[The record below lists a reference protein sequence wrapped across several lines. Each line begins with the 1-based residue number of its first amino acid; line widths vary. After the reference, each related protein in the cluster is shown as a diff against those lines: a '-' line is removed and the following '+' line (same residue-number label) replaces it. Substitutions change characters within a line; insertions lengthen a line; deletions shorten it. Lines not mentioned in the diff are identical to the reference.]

1 MAGKKKVTKAAKVK
15 KKKWVPVLAPKI
27 FNNVLLGETHVTE
40 DEQIKTKSVKLNLG
54 TVTND
59 MRKQGFLVRF
69 DVIKVKEGKA
79 YTALTG
85 IAMTPSG
92 MKRLI
97 RRGRSKVEDS
107 FLTRLKDGEI
117 VRVKPVV
124 VTINSA
130 SKAAQTSIRLA
141 IREKLKDILSKSTL
155 DSFVNEVLQNKIQ
168 KILKDVANKSHP
180 IRTADVKA
188 IQLLPKSKGNL
199 GAAEDVDSEKP
210 TEEPEEAKSEE
221 KPAEKQKVEQKAE
234 KPETKKQNEDSEKPK
249 APKTVA
255 KKAAKKAVKK
265 VTEE

>member
-1 MAGKKKVTKAAKVK
+1 MAGKKKVTKAAKIK
-15 KKKWVPVLAPKI
+15 KKKWVQVLAPKI
-27 FNNVLLGETHVTE
+27 FNNVLLGETNVTE
-40 DEQIKTKSVKLNLG
+40 DEQVLTKSVKLNLG

-69 DVIKVKEGKA
+69 DIVKLKEGKA
-79 YTALTG
+79 HTALTG

-107 FLTRLKDGEI
+107 FLARLKDGEV

-141 IREKLKDILSKSTL
+141 VREKVKDILGKSTL

-168 KILKDVANKSHP
+168 KLLKEVANKSHP
-180 IRTADVKA
+180 TRTADIKA
-188 IQLLPKSKGNL
+188 IQLLPKSKANL
-199 GAAEDVDSEKP
+199 SADDEEESSEESSEKP
-210 TEEPEEAKSEE
+210 VEESSDKVEEKKEEPA
-221 KPAEKQKVEQKAE
+221 
-234 KPETKKQNEDSEKPK
+234 
-249 APKTVA
+249 APKKAV
-255 KKAAKKAVKK
+255 KKAAKKTA
-265 VTEE
+265 EE

>member
-1 MAGKKKVTKAAKVK
+1 MAGKKKATKTAKVK

-27 FNNVLLGETHVTE
+27 FNNVLLGETNVTE
-40 DEQIKTKSVKLNLG
+40 DEQIMKKSVKLNLG

-69 DVIKVKEGKA
+69 DIIKLKEGKA

-107 FLTRLKDGEI
+107 FLARLKDGEV

-141 IREKLKDILSKSTL
+141 IREKVKDILGKSTL

-168 KILKDVANKSHP
+168 KLLKEVANKSHP
-180 IRTADVKA
+180 TRTADIKA

-199 GAAEDVDSEKP
+199 GA
-210 TEEPEEAKSEE
+210 EELEELEAKDDEKVAEATEKASEESNQEAAEE
-221 KPAEKQKVEQKAE
+221 KPK
-234 KPETKKQNEDSEKPK
+234 
-249 APKTVA
+249 VA

-265 VTEE
+265 AAGSSEE